1 MPIDADKAL
10 LPAGF
15 ADLLPEEATL
25 EATTQA
31 QLMQAFTLRGYE
43 RIKPPLIEFESGLLE
58 GTGAAMSGQTF
69 RLMDPIS
76 QRMMGLRADMTPQTA
91 RVATSRLAHRPR
103 PLRLCYTGDVLR
115 VKGGQLRPERE
126 FAQAGIEL
134 IGSEAPEAD
143 AEVITTA
150 VETLV
155 EIGVAE
161 VAVDI
166 GMPTLVP
173 AVMADLGI
181 PQEMATRLRAA
192 LDRKDAAATAETARK
207 VGATAERLLPALMA
221 AAGPLEEALARLG
234 ALDLGPAGKVECQH
248 LAAVAERVAARLPTT
263 PVTLDAVEN
272 RGFEYHAGAI
282 FTLFAHGVRGELGA
296 GGRYLAGDGPAAE
309 SATGVT
315 LYLDTVCRALPK
327 PAKPPRVLVPADT
340 DTGRLA
346 ALRSQGW
353 VTIPALECVADLV
366 VEARRLG
373 IEHVLGAADAPQPVP
388 EEGSKE

>member
-15 ADLLPEEATL
+15 ADLLPEEANL

-31 QLMQAFTLRGYE
+31 RLMQAFTMRGYE
-43 RIKPPLIEFESGLLE
+43 RIKPPLLEFETGLLE

-76 QRMMGLRADMTPQTA
+76 QRMMGLRADITPQVA

-134 IGSEAPEAD
+134 IGSSAPEAD

-150 VETLV
+150 VETLA
-155 EIGVAE
+155 EIGVAG
-161 VAVDI
+161 VAVDL

-173 AVMADLGI
+173 AVTIDLEV
-181 PQEMATRLRAA
+181 PAEVAARLRIA
-192 LDRKDAAATAETARK
+192 LDRKDAAATAETARRA
-207 VGATAERLLPALMA
+207 GTAAERLLPALMA
-221 AAGPLEEALARLG
+221 AVGPIEDALKRLE
-234 ALDLGPAGKVECQH
+234 ALDLGPAGKVECQR

-263 PVTLDAVEN
+263 PITLDAVEN
-272 RGFEYHAGAI
+272 RGFEYHTGAI
-282 FTLFAHGVRGELGA
+282 FTLFARGVRGELGN
-296 GGRYLAGDGPAAE
+296 GGRYLAGSGEAAE
-309 SATGVT
+309 PATGVT
-315 LYLDTVCRALPK
+315 LFLDTLRRAVPM
-327 PAKPPRVLVPADT
+327 PEEPRRVLVPADADST
-340 DTGRLA
+340 RLA
-346 ALRSQGW
+346 ALRAGGW
-353 VTIPALECVADLV
+353 VTTPALERVSDLAA
-366 VEARRLG
+366 EARRLG
-373 IEHVLGAADAPQPVP
+373 IGHVLDAAGSPHPVP
-388 EEGSKE
+388 EEGS